1 MIAQQSQ
8 ENIPGGSLTVKR
20 GVENHRKT
28 QTSKVFLKSCSV
40 NFIFLEMNNR
50 RVRASK

>member
-40 NFIFLEMNNR
+40 NSIYFPGNE
-50 RVRASK
+50 